1 MGEMRRALPLTALVG
16 ALAWAPAAPA
26 AITEIGAL
34 EQGVH
39 GSCPRTCLAVSR
51 TTGYQAKVGPS
62 RGRYVVPSDGR
73 IVAWTLAL
81 GDPGPSQIRFLDRR
95 LGGAAR
101 AALIVLQPG
110 RRLRHRVVAKG
121 PMLHLRRFFG
131 RRVQL
136 PLART
141 LPVRRGQ
148 LLALTV
154 PTWAPVLQ
162 VNLAGDTSWRASRSG
177 RACDATDRQTALLGA
192 RRVAEF
198 RCLYRT
204 ARLTFSATLVPNP

>member
-1 MGEMRRALPLTALVG
+1 MRRAILVLTLLASTVLLGAGPARAEIIEVG
-16 ALAWAPAAPA
+16 ALEA
-26 AITEIGAL
+26 
-34 EQGVH
+34 GVR
-39 GSCPRTCLAVSR
+39 GSCPQTCLAVSR
-51 TTGYQAKVGPS
+51 TTGYQAKVGPD
-62 RGRYVVPSDGR
+62 RGLYLVPRDGR

-81 GDPGPSQIRFLDRR
+81 GDPGPTQVRFLDRR
-95 LGGAAR
+95 LGGEAR
-101 AALIVLQPG
+101 AALVVLQPG
-110 RRLRHRVVAKG
+110 RRLRHRVVRKG
-121 PMLHLRRFFG
+121 PMTRLRRFFG

-141 LPVRRGQ
+141 IPVRRGQ

-162 VNLAGDTSWRASRSG
+162 VNLGGDTSWRASRPE
-177 RACDATDRQTALLGA
+177 RACDATDRRTALLGT

-204 ARLTFSATLVPNP
+204 ARLTFSATLVPSP

>member
-1 MGEMRRALPLTALVG
+1 MRRAILPLTLLALLLGAGTARAEIIEVG
-16 ALAWAPAAPA
+16 AL
-26 AITEIGAL
+26 E
-34 EQGVH
+34 EGVR
-39 GSCPRTCLAVSR
+39 GSCPRTCVAVSR
-51 TTGYQAKVGPS
+51 TTGYQAKVGPT
-62 RGRYVVPSDGR
+62 RGLYLVPRDGR

-81 GDPGPSQIRFLDRR
+81 GEPGPTQIRFLDRR
-95 LGGAAR
+95 LGGEAR
-101 AALIVLQPG
+101 AALVVLQPG
-110 RRLRHRVVAKG
+110 RRLRHRVVQKG
-121 PMLHLRRFFG
+121 PMLRLRRFFG

-141 LPVRRGQ
+141 LPVREGQ

-162 VNLAGDTSWRASRSG
+162 VNLRGDTSWRASRPP
-177 RACDATDRQTALLGA
+177 RACDATDRRSALLGG